1 MPPAPR
7 GETISYSPSIAPLGR
22 GIAQIIAASRPP
34 AYVYASMTVTNEARS
49 VEAPSPELAVSR
61 YPPHATRGFLHRG
74 PRRARVWLGGVVTP
88 GPPTSEGLARW
99 GGYTGAPDE
108 RGFGSVGW
116 LHGRLARHHV
126 DARRRR
132 EHKSRIRRRS
142 IGQLPAEVEL
152 VHHPIRLVDLHRFDG
167 SIRRSRDLHPR
178 YSLLQPLRHARQHT
192 SSASIAGGVQARQLL
207 FQLRMPQQKP
217 QRRSQVVQLLLIHLL
232 RFRLA
237 RRIEI
242 SIVPVQQKQ
251 LAVRI
256 GVGPPHLPRLLQQ
269 QRAR

>member
-99 GGYTGAPDE
+99 GGYTGAPTSEGLARWGGYTGAPDE

-132 EHKSRIRRRS
+132 EHKSRIR
-142 IGQLPAEVEL
+142 
-152 VHHPIRLVDLHRFDG
+152 
-167 SIRRSRDLHPR
+167 
-178 YSLLQPLRHARQHT
+178 
-192 SSASIAGGVQARQLL
+192 
-207 FQLRMPQQKP
+207 
-217 QRRSQVVQLLLIHLL
+217 
-232 RFRLA
+232 
-237 RRIEI
+237 
-242 SIVPVQQKQ
+242 
-251 LAVRI
+251 
-256 GVGPPHLPRLLQQ
+256 
-269 QRAR
+269 